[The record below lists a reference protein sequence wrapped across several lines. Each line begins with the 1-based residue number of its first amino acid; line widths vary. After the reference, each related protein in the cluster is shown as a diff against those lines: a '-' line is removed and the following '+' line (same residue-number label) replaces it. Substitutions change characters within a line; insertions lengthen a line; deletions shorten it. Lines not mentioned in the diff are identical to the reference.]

1 MKKAFL
7 IFILMLIIP
16 LKIEAYNLGESAILM
31 EDDTKRVLVSKNM
44 NKKKLIASTTKI
56 MTAVIAIESG
66 KTDKTVKVTD
76 KVLEAYGSSIYLS
89 VGEKMKL
96 EDMLYGLMMQSGND
110 AALMIADYLGGEE
123 KFVKKM
129 NDKAKEIGM
138 KNTSFKNPHGLDE
151 KTQNYSTAYDMAL
164 LMRYANSFPLFKK
177 ITGCKKHTV
186 KTDEKTYQWTNKNK
200 LLYTY
205 KYTTGGKTGY
215 TDKAHR
221 TLVTSASKDGLN
233 LIVVTLNDGNDF
245 ENHKELYEYGFNNYE
260 MVKVFDKDNMNLPN
274 KKIYAL
280 DDYFYPLT
288 SQEKKLITIDY
299 KIKEKDNYK
308 NEEEVGSA
316 IVKLSGKTIHE
327 EKLYISVKEN
337 STKKNSWFSKLIDK
351 LFS

>member
-1 MKKAFL
+1 MKKTFL

-31 EDDTKRVLVSKNM
+31 EEDTKRVLVSKNM

-186 KTDEKTYQWTNKNK
+186 KTDKKTYQWTNKNK

>member
-31 EDDTKRVLVSKNM
+31 EEDTKRVLVSKNM

-56 MTAVIAIESG
+56 MTAIIAIESG

-337 STKKNSWFSKLIDK
+337 STKKNSWFSKLVDK

>member
-31 EDDTKRVLVSKNM
+31 EEDTKRVLVSKNM